1 MRISRATAGFAS
13 GLSLAQRYRNIQS
26 RINAFMLFSLLCS
39 IYIKKGIIMLKK
51 LFAAVLGILMVVS
64 MASCENSSNTDSHKK
79 KKATTTTFTFTYVAQ
94 NTSKTEYSPSSQ
106 NSEAQQQSSTTT
118 KSSVESNSKDKETTT
133 TTDKSTT
140 TKASETTKQSI
151 TTSVAAKTTKYTTAA
166 TQNPFTTTKAIPP
179 MKIVNIDQNQ
189 LLAAYEAL
197 ISGKSTQTQR
207 NLIKQDLAQ
216 YTYQKY
222 KGRYDTSLYAFKD
235 ASGKPTQEESKSVD
249 FGNCG
254 FNTGCSHES
263 ETTDYFYYKKDIKK
277 LAQDYMQKLKKHID
291 SDVAKINK
299 ECKTPF
305 AQQQFNIVI
314 YKSKYD
320 AMLVYDDKHP
330 NEPLYVTV
338 LCYKG
343 W

>member
-1 MRISRATAGFAS
+1 
-13 GLSLAQRYRNIQS
+13 
-26 RINAFMLFSLLCS
+26 
-39 IYIKKGIIMLKK
+39 MLKK
-51 LFAAVLGILMVVS
+51 LLAATLGILMVVS
-64 MASCENSSNTDSHKK
+64 MVSCENSSQEDKK
-79 KKATTTTFTFTYVAQ
+79 PKKATTTTFTFTYVAE
-94 NTSKTEYSPSSQ
+94 NTKKSSTTTTETSESK
-106 NSEAQQQSSTTT
+106 QQASTTT
-118 KSSVESNSKDKETTT
+118 KSSADSSTTDKETTAQ
-133 TTDKSTT
+133 KSTT
-140 TKASETTKQSI
+140 TKAATTTKAQS
-151 TTSVAAKTTKYTTAA
+151 TASATVKTTKATTAA
-166 TQNPFTTTKAIPP
+166 TKTPFTTTKAIPP

-189 LLAAYEAL
+189 LLVAYEAL
-197 ISGKSTQTQR
+197 ISGKSTQAQR
-207 NLIKQDLAQ
+207 DLIKQDLAQ

-254 FNTGCSHES
+254 FNTGCSHEN

-320 AMLVYDDKHP
+320 AMLIYDANHP
-330 NEPLYVTV
+330 DEPLYVTV

>member
-1 MRISRATAGFAS
+1 
-13 GLSLAQRYRNIQS
+13 
-26 RINAFMLFSLLCS
+26 
-39 IYIKKGIIMLKK
+39 MLKK
-51 LFAAVLGILMVVS
+51 ILAATLGILMVVS
-64 MASCENSSNTDSHKK
+64 MASCEDSSQKDKK
-79 KKATTTTFTFTYVAQ
+79 PKKATTTTFTFTYVAE
-94 NTSKTEYSPSSQ
+94 NTSKTESSSASQPSESSQ
-106 NSEAQQQSSTTT
+106 QASTTT
-118 KSSVESNSKDKETTT
+118 KSSADSSSTDKETTT
-133 TTDKSTT
+133 TTNSSTAKAATT
-140 TKASETTKQSI
+140 TKAQS
-151 TTSVAAKTTKYTTAA
+151 TASATSKTTKATTVS

-197 ISGKSTQTQR
+197 ISGKSTQSQR
-207 NLIKQDLAQ
+207 DLIKQDLAQ

-222 KGRYDTSLYAFKD
+222 QGRYDTSLYAFKD

-254 FNTGCSHES
+254 FNTGCSHEN

-320 AMLVYDDKHP
+320 AMLIYDEKHP

>member
-1 MRISRATAGFAS
+1 MIKRLLAAT
-13 GLSLAQRYRNIQS
+13 
-26 RINAFMLFSLLCS
+26 
-39 IYIKKGIIMLKK
+39 
-51 LFAAVLGILMVVS
+51 LGILMVLS
-64 MASCENSSNTDSHKK
+64 MASCENSSQEDKK
-79 KKATTTTFTFTYVAQ
+79 PKKATTTTFTFTYVAE
-94 NTSKTEYSPSSQ
+94 NTKKSSTTTTETSESK
-106 NSEAQQQSSTTT
+106 QQASTTT
-118 KSSVESNSKDKETTT
+118 KSSADSSTTDKETTT
-133 TTDKSTT
+133 QKSTT
-140 TKASETTKQSI
+140 TKAATITKAQS
-151 TTSVAAKTTKYTTAA
+151 TASATVKTTKATTAA
-166 TQNPFTTTKAIPP
+166 TKTPFTTTKAIPP

-189 LLAAYEAL
+189 LLVAYEAL

-207 NLIKQDLAQ
+207 DLIKQDLAQ

-254 FNTGCSHES
+254 FNTGCSHEN

-320 AMLVYDDKHP
+320 AMLIYDANHP
-330 NEPLYVTV
+330 DEPLYVTV

>member
-1 MRISRATAGFAS
+1 
-13 GLSLAQRYRNIQS
+13 
-26 RINAFMLFSLLCS
+26 
-39 IYIKKGIIMLKK
+39 MLKK
-51 LFAAVLGILMVVS
+51 LLAATLGILMVIS
-64 MASCENSSNTDSHKK
+64 MTSCENSSNTDSQKK
-79 KKATTTTFTFTYVAQ
+79 KKATTTTFTFTYVAE
-94 NTSKTEYSPSSQ
+94 NTKRSSTTTAETSQSSQ
-106 NSEAQQQSSTTT
+106 QASTTT
-118 KSSVESNSKDKETTT
+118 KSSADSSSTEKETTT
-133 TTDKSTT
+133 TTINSTT
-140 TKASETTKQSI
+140 TQATTTTIPQSTASAT
-151 TTSVAAKTTKYTTAA
+151 AKTTKVTTVS
-166 TQNPFTTTKAIPP
+166 TQNPFTTTKTIPP

-207 NLIKQDLAQ
+207 DLIKQDLAQ

-222 KGRYDTSLYAFKD
+222 QGRYDTSLYAFKD

-254 FNTGCSHES
+254 FNTGCSHEN
-263 ETTDYFYYKKDIKK
+263 ETTDYFYYQKDIKK

-291 SDVAKINK
+291 ADVAKINK

-320 AMLVYDDKHP
+320 AMLIYDEKHP
-330 NEPLYVTV
+330 DAPLYVTV

>member
-1 MRISRATAGFAS
+1 MIKRLLAAT
-13 GLSLAQRYRNIQS
+13 
-26 RINAFMLFSLLCS
+26 
-39 IYIKKGIIMLKK
+39 
-51 LFAAVLGILMVVS
+51 LGILMVVS
-64 MASCENSSNTDSHKK
+64 MASCENSSQEDKK
-79 KKATTTTFTFTYVAQ
+79 PKKATTTTFTFTYVAE
-94 NTSKTEYSPSSQ
+94 NTKKSSTTTTETSKSK
-106 NSEAQQQSSTTT
+106 QQASTTT
-118 KSSVESNSKDKETTT
+118 KSSADPSITDKETTT
-133 TTDKSTT
+133 QKNTT
-140 TKASETTKQSI
+140 TKAATTTKAQS
-151 TTSVAAKTTKYTTAA
+151 TASATVKTTKATTAA
-166 TQNPFTTTKAIPP
+166 TKTPFTTTKAIPP

-197 ISGKSTQTQR
+197 ISGKSTQSQR
-207 NLIKQDLAQ
+207 DLIKQDLAQ

-222 KGRYDTSLYAFKD
+222 QGRYDTSLYAFKD

-254 FNTGCSHES
+254 FNTGCSHEN

-320 AMLVYDDKHP
+320 AMLIYDEKHP